1 MTADVARVK
10 VRLQECANPPVR
22 ASTQHSGRK
31 HISDVTAEQ
40 YCEKARS
47 QTPSQQVEQSENG
60 DELMLF
66 QQQTDAKNKD
76 AVTSTYTPDP
86 AAERADEQGRGHND
100 DYATDEINQNGTVT
114 QHN

>member
-1 MTADVARVK
+1 
-10 VRLQECANPPVR
+10 
-22 ASTQHSGRK
+22 
-31 HISDVTAEQ
+31 
-40 YCEKARS
+40 
-47 QTPSQQVEQSENG
+47 
-60 DELMLF
+60 MLF